1 MGGLSR
7 EIADFLEKT
16 FGVNY
21 EVTILVVTFLMLIFL
36 TYYYFF
42 RK

>member
-1 MGGLSR
+1 MGGLFR
-7 EIADFLEKT
+7 EISDFLEKT

-21 EVTILVVTFLMLIFL
+21 DVTMLVLTFLALIYL

-42 RK
+42 KK